1 MKYQR
6 GERRRSSV
14 MDVDRVEE
22 HSVSFLA
29 AFALPVTPGLENIPT
44 KNGSVVLE
52 GFFNLQ
58 S

>member
-1 MKYQR
+1 
-6 GERRRSSV
+6 